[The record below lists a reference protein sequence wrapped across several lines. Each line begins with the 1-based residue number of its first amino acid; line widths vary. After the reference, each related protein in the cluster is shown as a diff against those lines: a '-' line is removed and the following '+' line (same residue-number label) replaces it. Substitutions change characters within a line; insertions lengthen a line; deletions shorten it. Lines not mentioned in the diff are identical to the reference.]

1 MRTADYGR
9 YGNIRKEGAN
19 WLYAYTYEGTFPR
32 DFRVKMVKPKM
43 KVNMYTGRIKPVKY
57 ESTASQLLE
66 ETGVIYN
73 GDFVRQKNWDYSRLY
88 EYWKTSGKCVY
99 LGSDELAGTRVGP
112 SDRLDRGMVIPPIMR
127 VGQTVKGKA
136 DFYGK
141 GEYFGE
147 ISYSI
152 KLLDRNPVSVGA
164 GNFNDCI
171 HLRIIAQAGTTR
183 QVAEE
188 WWAKNVGM
196 VKRIGR
202 QGNLERYELMGYNP
216 KGSFLVTPGKLLLE
230 SPNSIKSGEHQMNM
244 TFSPT
249 AAGSSSAAEMFTISN
264 TGSAALLISSSV
276 ELYADAFAISP
287 IPAKKTLRP
296 GEAITFTV
304 RFTPKGSGGGS
315 EYSRISIRSL
325 GSLES
330 IFSVE
335 LHGESLVP

>member
-9 YGNIRKEGAN
+9 YGNIHKEGAN
-19 WLYAYTYEGTFPR
+19 WLYAYTNGGKSLW

-43 KVNMYTGRIKPVKY
+43 TVKMYSGRANPVKY
-57 ESTASQLLE
+57 ESIASQLLE

-73 GDFVRQKNWDYSRLY
+73 EKFVRLENWDYSRLY

-99 LGSDELAGTRVGP
+99 LGSDEVTGSGDGP
-112 SDRLDRGMVIPPIMR
+112 SDRLDRGMVIPALMR

-136 DFYGK
+136 DFYEK
-141 GEYFGE
+141 GEYLGE

-152 KLLDRNPVSVGA
+152 KLMDRNPVTVGA
-164 GNFNDCI
+164 GTFNDCI
-171 HLRIIAQAGTTR
+171 HLRIFIQAGTAQ

-202 QGNLERYELMGYNP
+202 KGNHERYELMGYNT
-216 KGSFLVTPGKLLLE
+216 KGSFLVTPGKLRLE
-230 SPNSIKSGEHQMNM
+230 SPNSIKSGDYNTHM
-244 TFSPT
+244 TFAPT
-249 AAGSSSAAEMFTISN
+249 AVGSNSAVETFTISN
-264 TGSAALLISSSV
+264 IGSAALPISPSF
-276 ELYADAFAISP
+276 ELYSDVFVISP
-287 IPAKKTLRP
+287 IPAKKTLLP

-304 RFTPKGSGGGS
+304 RFSPKGSGGGS

-325 GSLES
+325 GSIET